1 MQLLLIGGDA
11 RMKHL
16 AALSRAHGHEVQ
28 LVGHGEIALHE
39 AMPSMQVVL
48 PFPAAVVDG
57 FIPSPLVQESFP
69 VECIFPLIIPGA
81 TLFATKPGPILLAY
95 IQKQGCTRIDFQD
108 SEAFLTRNAVPSA
121 EGAIHALMSKSP
133 ACIGGS
139 QCLLIG
145 YGRIG
150 RALALRLR
158 SLGARV
164 TVAARSAAALANA
177 ENDGCAAISMA
188 MLARHNAY
196 RYVFNTVPS
205 PVIGHEALVAM
216 PKNALVIDLASFP
229 YGIDLDAASALG
241 VEAWREPSLPGRHFP
256 ETAAAAM
263 LAVIEEERSVTV

>member
-11 RMKHL
+11 RIKHL

-28 LVGHGEIALHE
+28 LIGHGEIALHE
-39 AMPSMQVVL
+39 AMPSGQVVL

-57 FIPSPLVQESFP
+57 AIPSPLVQEKFP
-69 VECIFPLIIPGA
+69 VVCILPLIKPGA
-81 TLFATKPGPILLAY
+81 TVFATKPGTVLLEY
-95 IQKQGCTRIDFQD
+95 IQMQGCTHIDFQD

-121 EGAIHALMSKSP
+121 EGAIHALMGKSP

-177 ENDGCAAISMA
+177 ENDGCAALPMGA
-188 MLARHNAY
+188 LQRHNPY
-196 RYVFNTVPS
+196 RYVLNTVPS
-205 PVIGHEALVAM
+205 PVLGYEALAAL
-216 PKNALVIDLASFP
+216 PKNALVIDLASAP
-229 YGIDLDAASALG
+229 YGVDLDAASALG